1 MSDLAT
7 RKFTTFIVIWF
18 GQVVSTLGSA
28 ITGFVFG
35 IWIYERH
42 HSVTEFGVYSFVNIL
57 PLILV
62 SPFVGVL
69 VDRWNRRSAML
80 VSDVTAA
87 VSTLGLWLLLVTG
100 HLHEWEVFVASGM
113 NSALRGLQWPAYSAA
128 TTALVPKQHFGRAS
142 GMISIGEGLSRV
154 AAPIVAGALLGLFAI
169 DRIVLL
175 DLLSFGFAIVTL
187 AVVRIPQPTA
197 DEQAKAETP
206 GSFWQQMTFGW
217 SYLRERGGLLRLQ
230 LFLAASN
237 LTENLVIVLI
247 TPLVLSFA
255 GKAALGRVMS
265 IGSLGLL
272 AGAILMSVWGGPRRR
287 VRGLFAL
294 FAVRALVL
302 YLAALQFNVGLVAAA
317 AFVFSACIELT
328 IGTLQTIWLKKVPSA
343 VQGRV
348 FALRQMI
355 ATSTIPIAYLMAGPL
370 ADYVFEPLMTAH
382 GPLAGS
388 FGRLIGTGPGRGIA
402 LLFLVLGTLNLVLI
416 ALASLS
422 PRLMRVED
430 ELPDAIDD
438 AVIRTGVTHVLEA

>member
-1 MSDLAT
+1 
-7 RKFTTFIVIWF
+7 
-18 GQVVSTLGSA
+18 
-28 ITGFVFG
+28 
-35 IWIYERH
+35 
-42 HSVTEFGVYSFVNIL
+42 
-57 PLILV
+57 
-62 SPFVGVL
+62 
-69 VDRWNRRSAML
+69 
-80 VSDVTAA
+80 
-87 VSTLGLWLLLVTG
+87 
-100 HLHEWEVFVASGM
+100 
-113 NSALRGLQWPAYSAA
+113 
-128 TTALVPKQHFGRAS
+128 
-142 GMISIGEGLSRV
+142 
-154 AAPIVAGALLGLFAI
+154 
-169 DRIVLL
+169 
-175 DLLSFGFAIVTL
+175 
-187 AVVRIPQPTA
+187 
-197 DEQAKAETP
+197 
-206 GSFWQQMTFGW
+206 
-217 SYLRERGGLLRLQ
+217 
-230 LFLAASN
+230 
-237 LTENLVIVLI
+237 
-247 TPLVLSFA
+247 
-255 GKAALGRVMS
+255 
-265 IGSLGLL
+265 
-272 AGAILMSVWGGPRRR
+272 
-287 VRGLFAL
+287 
-294 FAVRALVL
+294 VRALVL